1 MLDRVY
7 VCRLFVGV
15 GEAMF
20 GQAVALYF
28 SYWYTK
34 SEISKRVALF
44 IGAGA
49 LAGAFG
55 GLIAYGVA
63 RIHHPKI
70 EAWRVL
76 FLIEGCPSVLLAIC
90 VFIFLPSR
98 PQSSKYL
105 NENERTLAIT
115 RLNADSLNEGDN
127 GIDWN
132 GVKRAFL
139 DWKTYMIAIAYS
151 CMNLTLGSVSG
162 FLPTIIK
169 GRITV
174 AYSHLNLAHG
184 SDSTFR
190 SRILR
195 CAGCKHFYP

>member
-1 MLDRVY
+1 LAHPAHGTY
-7 VCRLFVGV
+7 T
-15 GEAMF
+15 
-20 GQAVALYF
+20 ALYF

-34 SEISKRVALF
+34 SEISKRIALF

-63 RIHHPKI
+63 RIEHPKL
-70 EAWRVL
+70 EPWRVL

-90 VFIFLPSR
+90 VFLFLPSR
-98 PQSSKYL
+98 PQTSRYL
-105 NENERTLAIT
+105 TENERTLAIT
-115 RLNADSLNEGDN
+115 RLNADSLNEGN
-127 GIDWN
+127 SGIDWS

-139 DWKTYMIAIAYS
+139 DWKIYAIALAYS

-169 GRITV
+169 GLGYTAAQAQLFTV
-174 AYSHLNLAHG
+174 PPYAVALVFTMILSTL
-184 SDSTFR
+184 SDRFR
-190 SRILR
+190 SR
-195 CAGCKHFYP
+195 G